1 MHGLTLLDR
10 TQQPLRD
17 AILWCDLRTGPQRR
31 ELEEAIGVPTLV
43 RHTGNLPL
51 EGFQAPKLIWVR
63 QNEPNL
69 LERTAH
75 VLLPKDFIRLRLS
88 GECLTDVSDASGTG
102 YFDSAT
108 RRWSAEM
115 VDCAGDRSGLAARDS

>member
-1 MHGLTLLDR
+1 MSAL
-10 TQQPLRD
+10 
-17 AILWCDLRTGPQRR
+17 I
-31 ELEEAIGVPTLV
+31 

-63 QNEPNL
+63 QHEPKL
-69 LERTAH
+69 LERTGH

-108 RRWSAEM
+108 RRWSNEM
-115 VDCAGDRSGLAARDS
+115 LDALQLDPDVAAGDS